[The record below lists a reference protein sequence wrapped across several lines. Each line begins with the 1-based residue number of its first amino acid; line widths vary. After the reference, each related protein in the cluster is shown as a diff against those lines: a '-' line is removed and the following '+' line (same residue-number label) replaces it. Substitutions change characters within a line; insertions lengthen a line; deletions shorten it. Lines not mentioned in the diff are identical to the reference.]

1 MRCGV
6 VGVLC
11 LWSFLMAGG
20 AAAQEMTTSPRP
32 LARPGDSAPVAPV
45 PPVSQMTTAPQATA
59 PVARMALTVAPAT
72 TSTPRPRARPG
83 AVALP
88 QAEALPPPEM
98 VASMTVL
105 RPRAR
110 PQGLGVASL
119 QEAPV
124 TEVAAANPPPAAQR
138 ERRGGLF
145 GGLFQRREQAE
156 QSAPADGFVCGDP
169 AIRGEEL
176 ARITSRVQG
185 CGIEAPVRVTQ
196 VDGIRL
202 TTPATIDC
210 ATATALKTWINEG
223 MRPAFRRQEVV
234 ELRIAASYICRTR
247 NNRPGA
253 KISEHGRGKAIDI
266 SGFILSDGRELSVQG
281 DYNRQMRQAHRAA
294 CGIFGTTLG
303 PGSDGYHEDHLH
315 FDTASHRNGAYCR

>member
-1 MRCGV
+1 MRAGV
-6 VGVLC
+6 VGALC
-11 LWSFLMAGG
+11 LWSFLIAGG
-20 AAAQEMTTSPRP
+20 AAAQEIATSPRP
-32 LARPGDSAPVAPV
+32 MARPGESAPVAPV
-45 PPVSQMTTAPQATA
+45 VPAAPQAEA
-59 PVARMALTVAPAT
+59 PRATMMLTVAPAT
-72 TSTPRPRARPG
+72 AASPRPRARPG
-83 AVALP
+83 VAVSP
-88 QAEALPPPEM
+88 QALPPPDAM
-98 VASMTVL
+98 AAMTVL
-105 RPRAR
+105 RPRPR
-110 PQGLGVASL
+110 PDSLSVAAP
-119 QEAPV
+119 QEAPI
-124 TEVAAANPPPAAQR
+124 TEAAAANPPPAAQR

-145 GGLFQRREQAE
+145 GGLFQRRERAE
-156 QSAPADGFVCGDP
+156 RSTPADGYVCGDP
-169 AIRGEEL
+169 AILGEEL
-176 ARITSRVQG
+176 APITSRVQG
-185 CGIEAPVRVTQ
+185 CGVEAPVRVTQ

-210 ATATALKTWINEG
+210 ATAAALKTWINEG

-234 ELRIAASYICRTR
+234 ELRIAASYICRPR

-315 FDTASHRNGAYCR
+315 FDTATHRNGAYCR

>member
-1 MRCGV
+1 M
-6 VGVLC
+6 
-11 LWSFLMAGG
+11 
-20 AAAQEMTTSPRP
+20 PRP
-32 LARPGDSAPVAPV
+32 GLQADPAPDAMAQPVTAAVPAIAPK
-45 PPVSQMTTAPQATA
+45 
-59 PVARMALTVAPAT
+59 
-72 TSTPRPRARPG
+72 PRPRPA
-83 AVALP
+83 
-88 QAEALPPPEM
+88 AEALPQTQALPPQPGM
-98 VASMTVL
+98 MLSLPVL

-110 PQGLGVASL
+110 PEGWASATPQSVAPQS
-119 QEAPV
+119 EAPQSEASV

-145 GGLFQRREQAE
+145 GGLFQRRDREEREERAE
-156 QSAPADGFVCGDP
+156 PADGFVCGDR

-185 CGIEAPVRVTQ
+185 CGIEEPVRVTQ

-210 ATATALKTWINEG
+210 ATASALKTWIREG
-223 MRPAFRRQEVV
+223 MRPAFGRQEVV
-234 ELRIAASYICRTR
+234 ELRVAASYICRPR

-266 SGFILSDGRELSVQG
+266 SGFILSDGRELTVSANF
-281 DYNRQMRQAHRAA
+281 NRQMRQAHRAA

-315 FDTASHRNGAYCR
+315 FDTATHRNGSYCR